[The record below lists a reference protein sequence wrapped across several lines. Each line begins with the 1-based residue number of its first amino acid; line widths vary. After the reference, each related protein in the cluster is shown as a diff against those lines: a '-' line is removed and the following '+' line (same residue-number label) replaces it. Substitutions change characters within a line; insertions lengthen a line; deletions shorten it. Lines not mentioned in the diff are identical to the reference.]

1 MMSISIENMY
11 YFVFENDDTIKENIA
26 SSIQLGSK
34 GSGMSLCEAK
44 SFSNIPS
51 SNLPSFQKH
60 IEWKGFIN
68 LYTFFDGMV
77 TDAMTC
83 AVMLYINHER
93 G

>member
-34 GSGMSLCEAK
+34 GSGMSLFEAK
-44 SFSNIPS
+44 TFSNIPS

-60 IEWKGFIN
+60 IE
-68 LYTFFDGMV
+68 
-77 TDAMTC
+77 
-83 AVMLYINHER
+83 
-93 G
+93 